1 MIETKS
7 APTAFSVDKK
17 KVIKDL
23 KKNLVLTILLKPLN
37 INCSVLRQGG

>member
-17 KVIKDL
+17 KVIKDF
-23 KKNLVLTILLKPLN
+23 KKEPC
-37 INCSVLRQGG
+37 INKFA